1 MRAVVQRVAG
11 AAVSAPGRE
20 RRAIGRGLM
29 VLLGVGREDNREDVR
44 YLADKTVNLRVF
56 EDETGKM
63 NMSVKDIGG
72 ELLVVSQFTL
82 YGDCRKGRRPGF
94 SDAAPPDRARELYL
108 EFIKEIELTGLRITA
123 GYFQEHMLVE
133 IMNDGPVTLLLES
146 KRNALK

>member
-1 MRAVVQRVAG
+1 MQRVAG

>member
-20 RRAIGRGLM
+20 RHAIGRGLM
-29 VLLGVGREDNREDVR
+29 VLLGVGREDSLEDVR
-44 YLADKTVNLRVF
+44 YLVDKIANLRVF
-56 EDETGKM
+56 EDADAKM
-63 NMSVKDIGG
+63 NLSVKDTGG

-94 SDAAPPDRARELYL
+94 SAAAPPDQARELYW
-108 EFIKEIELTGLRITA
+108 EFVKEIELTGLKVAT

-133 IMNDGPVTLLLES
+133 IMNDGPVTLWLES
-146 KRNALK
+146 KKQF